1 MKEKNKRKE
10 FLIPPKS
17 MKDSDKLTVAIEMD
31 EVLLYVFAPDEHEAY
46 LSQPIMDYDFCVY
59 YQDYDIYLNIYKR
72 PYLKEFLEY
81 LKQNTEPVLYT
92 KGVKSYVDLV
102 LKLVDPENTFKH
114 VITQEQGC
122 TRVVD

>member
-1 MKEKNKRKE
+1 
-10 FLIPPKS
+10 
-17 MKDSDKLTVAIEMD
+17 MD

-46 LSQPIMDYDFCVY
+46 ISQPMQDFDFCVY
-59 YQDYDIYLNIYKR
+59 YPDFDIYLNIYKR

-81 LKQNTEPVLYT
+81 LRENTEPILYT

-114 VITQEQGC
+114 VVT
-122 TRVVD
+122 